1 MPQVPANPAALNDRF
16 LAALLRGFL
25 QADLLPP
32 RWTVQHMRAEC
43 RRLGVAA

>member
-1 MPQVPANPAALNDRF
+1 MPQVSPNPAALNDLF

-32 RWTVQHMRAEC
+32 RWTIQQMRAEC
-43 RRLGVAA
+43 RRLGVSA